1 VKTQVLPPEIDRDVD
16 ANVIAT
22 VQRLL
27 DSRRRAIGKAAP
39 RAQHAAEIAFCQKL
53 DAAVQ
58 HHLNQLAAR
67 AYGGKHPKHWLWKSH
82 KQFIMDRVEAG
93 QRVLDVGC
101 GCSAYLLWMAE
112 KGCEVTGCDSNRRRI
127 EEARAAMSHPNLVF
141 EVRDVVSEPPAM
153 PFDVVVCS
161 HVIEHIDDPVPLL
174 RALKS
179 NGKRLIVAVPPHDSR
194 WQKVMYR
201 DLGLPWKDDED
212 HRREYTPDLLRQQLD
227 DAGWRV
233 TELHAGIDI
242 KAVAVHGGIQSSRA
256 AERSST

>member
-1 VKTQVLPPEIDRDVD
+1 MNEHAVLAELVRDND
-16 ANVIAT
+16 QTIIAT
-22 VQRLL
+22 LQRLL
-27 DSRRRAIGKAAP
+27 DTRRRSIGRAAP
-39 RAQHAAEIAFCQKL
+39 RAQYVAELALCQKL

-58 HHLNQLAAR
+58 HHLNQLATR

-82 KQFIMDRVEAG
+82 KQFILDRVEPG

-112 KGCEVTGCDSNRRRI
+112 KGCEVTGCDSNAKRI
-127 EEARAAMSHPNLVF
+127 EEARAAMSHHNLVF
-141 EVRDVVSEPPAM
+141 EVRDVVNEPPAL
-153 PFDVVVCS
+153 PFDVVICS

-174 RALKS
+174 RALKR

-194 WQKVMYR
+194 WQKVMFR

-233 TELHAGIDI
+233 TELHTGIDI
-242 KAVAVHGGIQSSRA
+242 KAVAVHGPDPKKKA
-256 AERSST
+256 ADQRG

>member
-1 VKTQVLPPEIDRDVD
+1 MKTQAVLPEIDRDID

-22 VQRLL
+22 VQKLL

-39 RAQHAAEIAFCQKL
+39 RAQYAAEIAFCQKL

-112 KGCEVTGCDSNRRRI
+112 KGCEVTGCDSNPKRI
-127 EEARAAMSHPNLVF
+127 DEARATMAHANLVF
-141 EVRDVVSEPPAM
+141 EVRDVVNEPPAM
-153 PFDVVVCS
+153 PFDVVICS

-174 RALKS
+174 RALKR
-179 NGKRLIVAVPPHDSR
+179 NGKKLIVAVPPHDSR

-233 TELHAGIDI
+233 TEMHAGIDI
-242 KAVAVHGGIQSSRA
+242 KAVAVHGAGKKGD
-256 AERSST
+256 

>member
-1 VKTQVLPPEIDRDVD
+1 VKTQAVLPEIDRDID

-22 VQRLL
+22 VQKLL
-27 DSRRRAIGKAAP
+27 DSRRRAIGRAAP
-39 RAQHAAEIAFCQKL
+39 RAQYAAEIAFCQKL

-82 KQFIMDRVEAG
+82 KQFIMDRVDAG

-101 GCSAYLLWMAE
+101 GCSAYLQWMAE
-112 KGCEVTGCDSNRRRI
+112 KGCEVTGCDSNPKRI
-127 EEARAAMSHPNLVF
+127 EEARATMAHANLVF
-141 EVRDVVSEPPAM
+141 EVRDVVNEPPAM
-153 PFDVVVCS
+153 PFDVVICS

-174 RALKS
+174 RALKR
-179 NGKRLIVAVPPHDSR
+179 NGKKLIVAVPPHDSR

-201 DLGLPWKDDED
+201 DLGLAWKDDED
-212 HRREYTPDLLRQQLD
+212 HRREYTPDLLRQQLV

-233 TELHAGIDI
+233 TEMHAGIDI
-242 KAVAVHGGIQSSRA
+242 KAVAVHGGEKKRD
-256 AERSST
+256 